1 MSARIRKR
9 CKVQR
14 KPFFRPTK
22 NKHNTK
28 EQKTYSKDAF
38 SVTGLKASSLPGK
51 ESRGSPL
58 GEEFRSPFRCD
69 PGPAVSPPAFKGET
83 VLNSA
88 KIVSNPLRVSV
99 YVPVCGD
106 GVACQHRGPREFEV
120 RKVSGMC

>member
-1 MSARIRKR
+1 M
-9 CKVQR
+9 
-14 KPFFRPTK
+14 
-22 NKHNTK
+22 
-28 EQKTYSKDAF
+28 
-38 SVTGLKASSLPGK
+38 
-51 ESRGSPL
+51 